1 MSIIATL
8 ISKESLRNKNMIA
21 EYEREKTFLPKG
33 RITVKSVGNKTYY
46 YLNYRNGKKII
57 SKYIGKDEHS
67 LQSIK
72 EQLERRKQIE
82 AILKKLKAEQLQLKK
97 LESLL

>member
-21 EYEREKTFLPKG
+21 EYEREKTFLHKG
-33 RITVKSVGNKTYY
+33 SITVKSVGNKTYY